1 MWLSIGM
8 LGLILE
14 VVNLEEEEGD
24 GKDEGTEMERQADA
38 ETGNEASL

>member
-14 VVNLEEEEGD
+14 VVNLEEEGD

-38 ETGNEASL
+38 EAGNEASL